1 MGNELADVAAKTA
14 ARLCHIS
21 GMGVPLSDFRV
32 LLNFIVETYGRIIG
46 LIYQIILS

>member
-21 GMGVPLSDFRV
+21 GMRVPLPILEV

-46 LIYQIILS
+46 LIYHIILS